1 MNKLFYCYLICLSFF
16 SCTDTF
22 DEDKYSL
29 GEKQLY
35 LLVSEGNMVF
45 NYEGGN
51 SMIEIEG
58 NSLWYAKV
66 EGKFVTLSKNKGGN
80 NSKRFNEIIDVKVH
94 PNPFAANRKAQI
106 QIYNDANDS
115 LVATINIEQSLNEEE
130 MNKYEVV
137 DLGLSVK
144 WATKNFDLSSN
155 ANIQGLYGWGDSTGC
170 LTDSLESYA
179 QGHVSSISGTKYDV
193 VSQTWGPVWRIPTQK
208 EFQELIDNCKCEYK
222 EIDSLE
228 CIVFSRNGCEL
239 IIPFSM
245 TRTGT
250 DICYEERY
258 VSTITAGM
266 MAAGQEPSWS
276 QTCFYWTGDSNKD
289 DCAQA
294 FAIHKKGKR
303 KSEYW
308 GLNGSIVS
316 FSYPV
321 EDIQFS
327 FLEKKRYIGLAIRP
341 VRN

>member
-35 LLVSEGNMVF
+35 LLVSEDNMVF

-94 PNPFAANRKAQI
+94 PNPFAANRKAHI

-144 WATKNFDLSSN
+144 WATKNFDLSRCFMRKTN
-155 ANIQGLYGWGDSTGC
+155 LFGKFFAVKTGKTTADKRFFFLTC
-170 LTDSLESYA
+170 L
-179 QGHVSSISGTKYDV
+179 
-193 VSQTWGPVWRIPTQK
+193 
-208 EFQELIDNCKCEYK
+208 F
-222 EIDSLE
+222 
-228 CIVFSRNGCEL
+228 F
-239 IIPFSM
+239 F
-245 TRTGT
+245 
-250 DICYEERY
+250 
-258 VSTITAGM
+258 
-266 MAAGQEPSWS
+266 
-276 QTCFYWTGDSNKD
+276 
-289 DCAQA
+289 
-294 FAIHKKGKR
+294 
-303 KSEYW
+303 
-308 GLNGSIVS
+308 
-316 FSYPV
+316 
-321 EDIQFS
+321 
-327 FLEKKRYIGLAIRP
+327 RYIRCTDYLQMIAA
-341 VRN
+341 